1 MLSNRPKLVRLFL
14 LGLLL
19 FLVGCTQASEGP
31 GTATPSSLQPEGR
44 PSKATAPPTKVAEI
58 IPPSKLPT
66 PVPEFMPLPDP
77 TRIETI
83 TACGVLLPILNDQ
96 NDQNPPRIDTL
107 SVTGIPP
114 DFIPGSARPALERI
128 LEAPGT
134 VGLAAYQIG
143 QESSGV
149 YLNAEIPM
157 PLASV
162 AKIINLIAYAEAV
175 EAGELDPAS
184 WIPLDEIERFYLPGT
199 DLRAHRNA
207 LAELEARRLIAQD
220 PLSTPLEEVPWMMIR
235 HSSNAASDYLQ
246 AQLGQEAIESTAVGL
261 GIESQTATCPF
272 IGQFLIMAN
281 HERQDSDRRAME
293 YFMQNPE
300 TYGYEVMRLASAYAN
315 DPSFRQREMVWR
327 RPRPILNDQIFFSEN
342 LNAQASA
349 QDYSRLMAQIMG
361 NEIGSSY
368 VNILVR
374 RVMEW
379 PMIFPSNQEL
389 FSTMGYKNGS
399 LPGILNS
406 VYYGQRLEDGAQVV
420 VALFYRQLPTVT
432 YRSWRQTLAHDE
444 LARWL
449 LSEPE
454 AIPALRQ
461 LLSQE

>member
-1 MLSNRPKLVRLFL
+1 MLLNRPQNARIFL
-14 LGLLL
+14 SGILLIL
-19 FLVGCTQASEGP
+19 IGCTQASEGQ
-31 GTATPSSLQPEGR
+31 GTATPFSQQSSTR
-44 PSKATAPPTKVAEI
+44 PSKATAPPTNVAENF
-58 IPPSKLPT
+58 PPSQLPT
-66 PVPEFMPLPDP
+66 LVPGSTPLPDP

-83 TACGVLLPILNDQ
+83 TDCGVLLPILNDQ
-96 NDQNPPRIDTL
+96 NPPRFDTL

-114 DFIPGSARPALERI
+114 DFIPESARPALERM

-149 YLNAEIPM
+149 YLNAELPM

-162 AKIINLIAYAEAV
+162 AKIINLIAYAKAV

-184 WIPLDEIERFYLPGT
+184 WIPLDEIEQFYLPGT

-207 LAELEARRLIAQD
+207 LAELEARRLIAQN
-220 PLSTPLEEVPWMMIR
+220 PPSTPLEEVPWMMIR

-246 AQLGQEAIESTAVGL
+246 AQLGQEAIESTAVEL

-272 IGQFLIMAN
+272 IGQFLIMTN
-281 HERQDSDRRAME
+281 HERQDSDRRAIE

-300 TYGYEVMRLASAYAN
+300 TYGYEVMRLANAYAN
-315 DPSFRQREMVWR
+315 DPSFRQREMSWR
-327 RPRPILNDQIFFSEN
+327 RPRPVLNDQIFFSEN

-389 FSTMGYKNGS
+389 FSTIGYKNGS

-420 VALFYRQLPTVT
+420 VVLFYRQLPTVT
-432 YRSWRQTLAHDE
+432 YRSWRQSLAHDE